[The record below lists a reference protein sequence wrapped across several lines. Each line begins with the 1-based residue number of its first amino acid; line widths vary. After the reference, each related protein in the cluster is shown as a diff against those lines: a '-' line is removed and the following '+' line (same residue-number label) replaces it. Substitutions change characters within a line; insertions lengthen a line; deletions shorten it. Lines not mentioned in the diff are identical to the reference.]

1 MFCCHYVCV
10 CVYLLLY
17 ARDVINQGGI
27 LHHFLNPHGPLSIML
42 KMCAGHLR
50 RYKMIETI
58 IYNWVM
64 IILETQKWGALVC
77 VPFDLLVKFLLRAHI
92 LPIPCSY
99 YFLCLRK

>member
-1 MFCCHYVCV
+1 MCVCV
-10 CVYLLLY
+10 CICYLY

-58 IYNWVM
+58 IYNWVIYDHTGNPKM
-64 IILETQKWGALVC
+64 GS
-77 VPFDLLVKFLLRAHI
+77 FG
-92 LPIPCSY
+92 
-99 YFLCLRK
+99 LCTV